1 MSEDLSRLTL
11 VELLELLEPV
21 PEPADIS
28 LWPQTE
34 GWIWFG
40 IVLVAGAGWLVRRW
54 RLRRRTNAYRRAAL
68 KEIASADNDSAALA
82 EILRRTALVAFPR
95 ADVAALHGERWL
107 DFLDRA
113 YGGSGFR
120 NGPGR
125 AVATA
130 PYARFAGPPDL
141 APLAFEWVRG
151 HRRPGSAAP

>member
-1 MSEDLSRLTL
+1 MSDDLSRLTL

-21 PEPADIS
+21 PEPTEIS

-34 GWIWFG
+34 GWIWFV
-40 IVLVAGAGWLVRRW
+40 IVLVASAGWLVRRW
-54 RLRRRTNAYRRAAL
+54 LLRRRTNAYRRAAL
-68 KEIASADNDSAALA
+68 KEIAAADNDSAALA
-82 EILRRTALVAFPR
+82 EILRRTALAAFPR

-125 AVATA
+125 VLATA
-130 PYARFAGPPDL
+130 PYAPVNGATDL
-141 APLAFEWVRG
+141 APLATDWVRR
-151 HRRPGSAAP
+151 HRRPGSTGP